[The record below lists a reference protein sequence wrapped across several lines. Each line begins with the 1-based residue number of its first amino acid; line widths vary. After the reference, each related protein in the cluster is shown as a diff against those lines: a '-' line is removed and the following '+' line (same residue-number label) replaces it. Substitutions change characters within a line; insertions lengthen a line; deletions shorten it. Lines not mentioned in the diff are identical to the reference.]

1 MLISVIFFSN
11 NYFPL
16 SILLLLY
23 VNFLFLALRF
33 FVFSHFHFLQ
43 QIGLLT
49 LPILY
54 HANHIDL
61 LMVFYIHYISQMCF
75 FDFLLLP
82 KLSLLLTLVHIFLLP
97 YFYPFT
103 FLLGLTIFFWSS
115 LWGAL
120 LKPRSDSR
128 YLYAEHHLHSNQV
141 SCKLIKRRTTH
152 SPFRC
157 SLPISTRSSVVH
169 LRSPF

>member
-120 LKPRSDSR
+120 YCLIVTLHAVFHHMKNVDLYDIEDFGTQ
-128 YLYAEHHLHSNQV
+128 YLH
-141 SCKLIKRRTTH
+141 
-152 SPFRC
+152 FRC
-157 SLPISTRSSVVH
+157 TLH
-169 LRSPF
+169 CPFH

>member
-1 MLISVIFFSN
+1 MNLTLSFLLISVIFFSN

-33 FVFSHFHFLQ
+33 FVFSHFLQ

-54 HANHIDL
+54 HVNHIDL

-103 FLLGLTIFFWSS
+103 FLLGSTIFF
-115 LWGAL
+115 AL
-120 LKPRSDSR
+120 V
-128 YLYAEHHLHSNQV
+128 YGVHY
-141 SCKLIKRRTTH
+141 KLVYCAIRKVEEKCCTY
-152 SPFRC
+152 
-157 SLPISTRSSVVH
+157 
-169 LRSPF
+169 

>member
-120 LKPRSDSR
+120 YSEVQKPSSSISQKIEIFGRKADK
-128 YLYAEHHLHSNQV
+128 YQV
-141 SCKLIKRRTTH
+141 QSVIDRGKSKLVY
-152 SPFRC
+152 
-157 SLPISTRSSVVH
+157 SS
-169 LRSPF
+169 